1 MIDHSN
7 DTDRGTAREPH
18 REGAG
23 PAPEPT
29 TGEHEASRRASAEAL
44 MNVRASD
51 LEPYT
56 GLRYLSKLFR
66 MIAVILLLVLVAEVA
81 TGVITHGS
89 ASIPTLL
96 GEVSRL
102 IVLAGLLWGTGDL
115 AMLLIDIGH
124 DLRATRIL
132 IGRQVVHHV
141 NERHPQWTA
150 HPDWAPRRA
159 DGRAAAGAPPTAVAP
174 TAD

>member
-1 MIDHSN
+1 
-7 DTDRGTAREPH
+7 
-18 REGAG
+18 
-23 PAPEPT
+23 
-29 TGEHEASRRASAEAL
+29 
-44 MNVRASD
+44 MNKNI
-51 LEPYT
+51 T
-56 GLRYLSKLFR
+56 
-66 MIAVILLLVLVAEVA
+66 VILLLVLVAEVA
-81 TGVITHGS
+81 TGIITHGT
-89 ASIPTLL
+89 AAIPTLL

-141 NERHPQWTA
+141 SEHHPTWPA
-150 HPDWAPRRA
+150 HPEHAPRRA
-159 DGRAAAGAPPTAVAP
+159 SEPRTAADAPPQGLHA

>member
-1 MIDHSN
+1 MTMEN
-7 DTDRGTAREPH
+7 DRN
-18 REGAG
+18 
-23 PAPEPT
+23 
-29 TGEHEASRRASAEAL
+29 TGEHETPRRATAEAL
-44 MNVRASD
+44 MNVRATD

-81 TGVITHGS
+81 TGIITHGR
-89 ASIPTLL
+89 AAITTLL

-115 AMLLIDIGH
+115 AILLVDIGH

-141 NERHPQWTA
+141 AEHPSIA
-150 HPDWAPRRA
+150 PPRRHGELVDGGNHGHVVATAGQA
-159 DGRAAAGAPPTAVAP
+159 D
-174 TAD
+174 